1 MQSIFSDALSRAV
14 AKHIDLSVTRR
25 ETLSWLAL
33 LIMQHGTICLWRLA
47 AHVASVA
54 QTDSVRRRFY
64 RFFQFVRLDSTLAAR
79 VVVELLG
86 LGGKPWVL
94 AIDRTN
100 WDFGKTTI
108 NILMISVTWN
118 GMGIPL
124 MWMLLPTAGNS
135 HTSERTE
142 LLDRLRAAFPDLKI
156 AALMGD
162 REFIGDAWMAYLQR
176 QNIPFILR
184 LRENQHV
191 LREGYAAMSIA
202 AIARH
207 LRIGERMIVKGSCR
221 LGRHDATLSSPVRL
235 VVMRLT
241 SGELLALAC
250 SGRPRHALAR
260 YRQRWTI
267 GVSSQRARCHVGESP
282 TGAKRLRL
290 RSKGGAVARKQDGG
304 ALRQHARKECARSI
318 RLQRT
323 VNADVASLH
332 VLYPVAETVDN
343 ARRQQGPTKGV
354 RSGGPHRRGIS
365 GDMMRTTACQLERPS
380 TPGRRNPAE
389 EALAI
394 TVSGK
399 WKRRRQGVGSGQT
412 VPLMGV
418 QQNAPG
424 GKGPDR

>member
-1 MQSIFSDALSRAV
+1 MQSIFSNALSRAV

-25 ETLSWLAL
+25 QTLAWLAL

-47 AHVASVA
+47 AYVASAA

-64 RFFQFVRLDSTLAAR
+64 RFFQFVRLDSTLAAH

-86 LGGKPWVL
+86 LCGKPWVL

-118 GMGIPL
+118 GTGIPL
-124 MWMLLPTAGNS
+124 IWMLLPTAGNS
-135 HTSERTE
+135 NTSERTE

-176 QNIPFILR
+176 EKIPFILR
-184 LRENQHV
+184 LRENQYV

-207 LRIGERMIVKGSCR
+207 LSIGERMIVKGGCR
-221 LGRHDATLSSPVRL
+221 LGRHDATSSAPVRL
-235 VVMRLT
+235 VVMRLA

-250 SGRPRHALAR
+250 SGRPHHALAR

-267 GVSSQRARCHVGESP
+267 ETLFGNLK
-282 TGAKRLRL
+282 T
-290 RSKGGAVARKQDGG
+290 KGFALEATHLTDPDKLSTLLALLAFAVALTVKTGVAMARLHAIPIKKHGRPACSLFALGLHMLRKIFVAASADQIIAFLDQ
-304 ALRQHARKECARSI
+304 LLSPKLPLKSMRS
-318 RLQRT
+318 
-323 VNADVASLH
+323 
-332 VLYPVAETVDN
+332 
-343 ARRQQGPTKGV
+343 
-354 RSGGPHRRGIS
+354 
-365 GDMMRTTACQLERPS
+365 
-380 TPGRRNPAE
+380 
-389 EALAI
+389 LAF
-394 TVSGK
+394 
-399 WKRRRQGVGSGQT
+399 R
-412 VPLMGV
+412 
-418 QQNAPG
+418 
-424 GKGPDR
+424 

>member
-1 MQSIFSDALSRAV
+1 MQSIFSNALSRAV

-25 ETLSWLAL
+25 ETLSWLTL

-47 AHVASVA
+47 AYVASMA

-124 MWMLLPTAGNS
+124 LWMLLPTAGNS

-142 LLDRLRAAFPDLKI
+142 LLDRLRAAFPDMKI

-191 LREGYAAMSIA
+191 LRESYAAMSIA

-207 LRIGERMIVKGSCR
+207 LRIGERMIVKGCCR
-221 LGRHDATLSSPVRL
+221 LGRHDETLSSPVRL
-235 VVMRLT
+235 VVMPACLRRTAGLGLFRQRAACARPLSSTLDHRNHVRQSQDQGLRAGGHAPDRPRQTLHLARAARLRR
-241 SGELLALAC
+241 GAHRQNWRRHGALASHSC
-250 SGRPRHALAR
+250 QKPWSPRALAVR
-260 YRQRWTI
+260 SR
-267 GVSSQRARCHVGESP
+267 SP
-282 TGAKRLRL
+282 HTAQNLC
-290 RSKGGAVARKQDGG
+290 RSKSRSNSRLPRPTPVPKTPHQTLASFGLSIASRVRCCWAQVAFGREKIGSVDWQARK
-304 ALRQHARKECARSI
+304 
-318 RLQRT
+318 
-323 VNADVASLH
+323 
-332 VLYPVAETVDN
+332 
-343 ARRQQGPTKGV
+343 
-354 RSGGPHRRGIS
+354 
-365 GDMMRTTACQLERPS
+365 
-380 TPGRRNPAE
+380 
-389 EALAI
+389 LA
-394 TVSGK
+394 
-399 WKRRRQGVGSGQT
+399 Q
-412 VPLMGV
+412 
-418 QQNAPG
+418 
-424 GKGPDR
+424 

>member
-1 MQSIFSDALSRAV
+1 MQSIFSNALSRAV

-47 AHVASVA
+47 AYVASVA

-64 RFFQFVRLDSTLAAR
+64 RFFQFVRLDSALAAH

-124 MWMLLPTAGNS
+124 LWMLLPTAGNS
-135 HTSERTE
+135 HTSERTG
-142 LLDRLRAAFPDLKI
+142 LLDRLRTAFPDLKI
-156 AALMGD
+156 SALMGD

-176 QNIPFILR
+176 ENIPFILR

-191 LREGYAAMSIA
+191 LREGYAVMSIA
-202 AIARH
+202 AIARY
-207 LRIGERMIVKGSCR
+207 LRVGERMIVKGSCR
-221 LGRHDATLSSPVRL
+221 LGRHDETLSSPVRL
-235 VVMRLT
+235 VITRLA

-250 SGRPRHALAR
+250 SDRPRHALVR

-267 GVSSQRARCHVGESP
+267 ETMFGNLKTKGFALEATHLTDPDKLGTLLALLAFALTLTVKTGVAMARLHPIPVKNHGR
-282 TGAKRLRL
+282 G
-290 RSKGGAVARKQDGG
+290 
-304 ALRQHARKECARSI
+304 ARSLFALGLHTLRKI
-318 RLQRT
+318 F
-323 VNADVASLH
+323 VAASPDQIIAFLDQLLSPKLPIKPLLSL
-332 VLYPVAETVDN
+332 AF
-343 ARRQQGPTKGV
+343 R
-354 RSGGPHRRGIS
+354 
-365 GDMMRTTACQLERPS
+365 
-380 TPGRRNPAE
+380 
-389 EALAI
+389 
-394 TVSGK
+394 
-399 WKRRRQGVGSGQT
+399 
-412 VPLMGV
+412 
-418 QQNAPG
+418 
-424 GKGPDR
+424 